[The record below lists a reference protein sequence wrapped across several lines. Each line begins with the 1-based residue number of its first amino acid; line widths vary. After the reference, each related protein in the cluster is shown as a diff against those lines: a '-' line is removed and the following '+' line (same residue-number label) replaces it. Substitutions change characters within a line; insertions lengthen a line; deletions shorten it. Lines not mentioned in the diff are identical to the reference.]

1 MNEPLA
7 QIFRYNRWAN
17 ARLIEAC
24 RTLTDAQLDAEPG
37 GGTFGTIRATLMHCI
52 DGQRSIL
59 ARLDGHAQAEGGPIQ
74 WSNFDALT
82 DLANTTSDALI
93 IAAESLVED
102 EDVIVPFMGKRPVFP
117 KSFFLIH
124 AAVHGIEH
132 RTQIGVMLTRL
143 GLTPPN
149 LDGWP
154 YAEAAGYG
162 QAAPES

>member
-24 RTLTDAQLDAEPG
+24 RPLTDAQLDAEPG
-37 GGTFGTIRATLMHCI
+37 GGTFGTIRATLIHMTE
-52 DGQRSIL
+52 GQRDCL
-59 ARLDGHAQAEGGPIQ
+59 ARLEGRSQASGVRGR
-74 WSNFDALT
+74 WAGFDALT

-93 IAAESLVED
+93 NAAEALVDDQEI
-102 EDVIVPFMGKRPVFP
+102 VVPFMGKRPAFP
-117 KSFFLIH
+117 KSFFLAH

-132 RTQIGVMLTRL
+132 RTQIGVMLVRL
-143 GLTPPN
+143 GVPPPD

-162 QAAPES
+162 KEAPAP